1 MKRTSTVWLIYV
13 LALAT
18 TTAAMGWV
26 THHTLQLEREEKL
39 AALRAENERL
49 ALWRM
54 ESVLLPFVSSESS
67 RDYSEWGSLDWG
79 NSGRIDETGEFSSS
93 GNLFFTVRFG
103 SPYVA
108 RYFRCDSTGRFAT
121 GRSVVADPVAAEM
134 PPPEMP
140 PPEMEPELS
149 SLGSD
154 TSRETLFATTRK
166 ARDAFPLSTTVRNPW
181 TTFPVSSDDD
191 GTQQDG
197 ANPSEQ
203 STDQLDSGPQ
213 EVQSLALGPKQQ
225 QERSNLE
232 FQRRMNNTIQNGSN
246 FVSQVALAN
255 GFSNSANASP
265 IRRDGA
271 GPMTAFWLDDELLL
285 ARHVSRGN
293 WEAVEGGILKYEAI
307 RKALLTE
314 VRGMFPDAK
323 LVSASSGL
331 TGNPLALA
339 SLPLQLIPGP
349 MPVDESRGWT
359 PMSTSLAIAWCC
371 LALSALA
378 IGVLLLGVVQLSE
391 RRAAFVSA
399 VTHELRSPLTT
410 FRLYSDLLADRAN
423 LTDEKHDTY
432 ATTLQSE
439 SERLS
444 HLVEN
449 VLSWSR
455 LDKTS
460 GPELTEVVSWD
471 DQLSRSLPAL
481 ERRAAQAGMT
491 LTVAENGKWNGDAGA
506 PLRFHANTTAV
517 DQILFN
523 LVDNSCKYAS
533 QSETARV
540 EISAEVS
547 GSAVAIRVRDLG
559 PGLSTDALATLFQP
573 FSKSASAAAKTAP
586 GVGLG
591 LSLCRRLARSM
602 SGELTH
608 IANASGGTTIELRL
622 PVVTK
627 SVEASKYDP

>member
-1 MKRTSTVWLIYV
+1 MNRTSTVWLIYL
-13 LALAT
+13 LALIA

-39 AALRAENERL
+39 TALRAENERL

-67 RDYSEWGSLDWG
+67 RDYSEWGSREWG
-79 NSGRIDETGEFSSS
+79 NTLKAGKGGGTELPNSGDLS
-93 GNLFFTVRFG
+93 FTVRFG

-108 RYFRCDSTGRFAT
+108 EHFRCDSTGRFAT
-121 GRSVVADPVAAEM
+121 GRSVTAESLMEHTGMAEAPGLVESGREEVAAFRI
-134 PPPEMP
+134 
-140 PPEMEPELS
+140 
-149 SLGSD
+149 D
-154 TSRETLFATTRK
+154 ASREALFETTRK
-166 ARDAFPLSTTVRNPW
+166 AREAFPLSTTVRNQWMAVPGI
-181 TTFPVSSDDD
+181 FEPESF
-191 GTQQDG
+191 QQD
-197 ANPSEQ
+197 ADESAQESENQLNPG
-203 STDQLDSGPQ
+203 L
-213 EVQSLALGPKQQ
+213 QQ
-225 QERSNLE
+225 QTLAFGPEQQQARSNQE
-232 FQRRMNNTIQNGSN
+232 FQRRLNNSGQNGAN
-246 FVSQVALAN
+246 FISQVALAN
-255 GFSNSANASP
+255 GFLNSSNAFP
-265 IRRDGA
+265 IGEDGA
-271 GPMTAFWLDDELLL
+271 GPMTAFWLDDDLIL
-285 ARHVSRGN
+285 ARHVSRGS
-293 WEAVEGGILKYEAI
+293 WEAVEGGILNQAAI
-307 RKALLTE
+307 TQALLSE
-314 VRGMFPDAK
+314 ADGMFPEAMLAPTRSRRAD
-323 LVSASSGL
+323 
-331 TGNPLALA
+331 NPLALA

-359 PMSTSLAIAWCC
+359 PMSTSLAIAWGW
-371 LALSALA
+371 LALSAMA
-378 IGVLLLGVVQLSE
+378 IGILLLGVVQLSE

-455 LDKTS
+455 LDQTS
-460 GPELTEVVSWD
+460 GPELTEDVSWN

-491 LTVAENGKWNGDAGA
+491 LQVAEEGTSNGDKEAS
-506 PLRFHANTTAV
+506 LRFQANTTAV

-533 QSETARV
+533 QSETARI

-547 GSAVAIRVRDLG
+547 GGAVAIRVRDLG

-591 LSLCRRLARSM
+591 LSLCRRLAHSM
-602 SGELTH
+602 SGQLTH
-608 IANASGGTTIELRL
+608 IAEAGGGTTIELRL
-622 PVVTK
+622 PSAK
-627 SVEASKYDP
+627 S

>member
-13 LALAT
+13 LVLVT

-39 AALRAENERL
+39 TALRAENERL

-67 RDYSEWGSLDWG
+67 RDYSEWGSLEWG
-79 NSGRIDETGEFSSS
+79 NRLQPGKGEIGEPGSP
-93 GNLFFTVRFG
+93 GDLFFTVRFG

-108 RYFRCDSTGRFAT
+108 QYFRCDSTGRFAT
-121 GRSVVADPVAAEM
+121 GRSVTAESIAGELM
-134 PPPEMP
+134 PPDLEND
-140 PPEMEPELS
+140 ELAS
-149 SLGSD
+149 FGSES
-154 TSRETLFATTRK
+154 SRETLFATTRS
-166 ARDAFPLSTTVRNPW
+166 AREAFPLSMTVRNRWMTVPEILEANAL
-181 TTFPVSSDDD
+181 
-191 GTQQDG
+191 QQG
-197 ANPSEQ
+197 EAGQFQQ
-203 STDQLDSGPQ
+203 SAEQLDPGPQ
-213 EVQSLALGPKQQ
+213 QVQTLAQGPEQQ
-225 QERSNLE
+225 KARSNQE
-232 FQRRMNNTIQNGSN
+232 FQRRMNNTTQNGSN
-246 FVSQVALAN
+246 YVSQVAMAN
-255 GFSNSANASP
+255 GFSNGDNAFP
-265 IRRDGA
+265 LGEDGA
-271 GPMTAFWLDDELLL
+271 GPMTAFWLDKDLIL
-285 ARHVSRGN
+285 ARHVSQGS
-293 WEAVEGGILKYEAI
+293 WEAVEGGILNQAAI
-307 RKALLTE
+307 TQTLLAE
-314 VRGMFPDAK
+314 VRGVFPEAK
-323 LVSASSGL
+323 LTAVRSGQ
-331 TGNPLALA
+331 TGNPLSLA

-349 MPVDESRGWT
+349 MPVGESRSWT
-359 PMSTSLAIAWCC
+359 PMSTSLAIAWAW

-410 FRLYSDLLADRAN
+410 FRLYSDLLADRPN

-432 ATTLQSE
+432 AATLQSE

-455 LDKTS
+455 LDQTS
-460 GPELTEVVSWD
+460 GPELTEVVAWD

-481 ERRAAQAGMT
+481 ERRAALAGMLLEVT
-491 LTVAENGKWNGDAGA
+491 SNDPGPSAVDRASGI
-506 PLRFHANTTAV
+506 RFQANPTAV

-533 QSETARV
+533 HSELARV
-540 EISAEVS
+540 EISAKLS
-547 GSAVAIRVRDLG
+547 GSTVAIRVRDHG
-559 PGLSTDALATLFQP
+559 PGLCPETLATLFQP

-602 SGELTH
+602 NGELTH
-608 IANASGGTTIELRL
+608 IADASGGTTIELRL
-622 PVVTK
+622 P
-627 SVEASKYDP
+627 AA